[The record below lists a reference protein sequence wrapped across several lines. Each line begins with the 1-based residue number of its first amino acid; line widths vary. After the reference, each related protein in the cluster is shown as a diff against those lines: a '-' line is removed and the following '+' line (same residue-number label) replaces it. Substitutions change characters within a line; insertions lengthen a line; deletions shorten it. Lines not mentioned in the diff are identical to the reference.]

1 MSQLPIGTLT
11 LLEDDGSWASPVY
24 GIAHWVLSMAVVA
37 VMTSLMQV
45 IIYIADGL
53 MVRALVLC
61 SVSPFWLREDGLL
74 AFIDLSM
81 LHCHL

>member
-1 MSQLPIGTLT
+1 
-11 LLEDDGSWASPVY
+11 
-24 GIAHWVLSMAVVA
+24 MAVVA
-37 VMTSLMQV
+37 VITSLMQV

-81 LHCHL
+81 LHCHLRPTLGLYTRKRVVRALDR